1 MTDHAHAPVRTTALR
16 PLADVV
22 LPRTALVSTA
32 LVVGGALLTAGAAQ
46 VSVPLW
52 PVPITG
58 QTLAVLLVGSAL
70 GARRGAL
77 SMLVYALLGVVGLP
91 VFADGTGGADV
102 LVGPTG
108 GYVVG
113 FVAAAA
119 LVGWVAERFGD
130 RRFTAALLSFVLG
143 TVVTFAAGMAWLAVS
158 LGLDLQ
164 RTLEYGLYPF
174 VVGGLAKALV
184 GAGVTSLGWTAAL
197 RRRATRGT
205 MG

>member
-1 MTDHAHAPVRTTALR
+1 MTTITPAAHR
-16 PLADVV
+16 PLADAL
-22 LPRTALVSTA
+22 LPRTAVVSTV
-32 LVVGGALLTAGAAQ
+32 LVLGGALLTAGAAQ
-46 VSVPLW
+46 VSVPIW

-91 VFADGTGGADV
+91 VFADGSAGVGV
-102 LVGPTG
+102 LVGPSG
-108 GYVVG
+108 GYIVG

-130 RRFTAALLSFVLG
+130 RPLRNALLSFALG
-143 TVVTFAAGMAWLAVS
+143 TVVTFVAGMAWLAVA

-164 RTLEYGLYPF
+164 QTLQYGLYPF
-174 VVGGLAKALV
+174 VLGGVVKTV
-184 GAGVTSLGWTAAL
+184 IGAGVISLGWTAAL
-197 RRRATRGT
+197 RSATRR
-205 MG
+205 

>member
-1 MTDHAHAPVRTTALR
+1 MTDHAHAPVPTTALR

-91 VFADGTGGADV
+91 VFADGTGGASV

-164 RTLEYGLYPF
+164 HTLEYGLYPF

-205 MG
+205 MD

>member
-1 MTDHAHAPVRTTALR
+1 MTTIIPAAHR
-16 PLADVV
+16 PLADAL
-22 LPRTALVSTA
+22 LPRTAVVSTA
-32 LVVGGALLTAGAAQ
+32 LVLGGALLTAGAAQ
-46 VSVPLW
+46 VSVPIW

-91 VFADGTGGADV
+91 VFADGSAGVGV
-102 LVGPTG
+102 LVGPSG
-108 GYVVG
+108 GYIVG

-130 RRFTAALLSFVLG
+130 RPLRNALLSFALG
-143 TVVTFAAGMAWLAVS
+143 TVVTFVAGMAWLAVA

-164 RTLEYGLYPF
+164 QTLQYGLYPF
-174 VVGGLAKALV
+174 VLGGVVKTLI
-184 GAGVTSLGWTAAL
+184 GAGVISLGWTAAL
-197 RRRATRGT
+197 RSATRR
-205 MG
+205 

>member
-1 MTDHAHAPVRTTALR
+1 MTTITPYAHR
-16 PLADVV
+16 PLADAL
-22 LPRTALVSTA
+22 LPRTAVVSTA
-32 LVVGGALLTAGAAQ
+32 LVLGGALLTAGAAQ
-46 VSVPLW
+46 VSVPIW

-91 VFADGTGGADV
+91 VFADGSAGVGV
-102 LVGPTG
+102 LVGPSG
-108 GYVVG
+108 GYIVG

-130 RRFTAALLSFVLG
+130 RPLRNALLSFALG
-143 TVVTFAAGMAWLAVS
+143 TVVTFVAGMAWLAVA

-164 RTLEYGLYPF
+164 QTLQYGLYPF
-174 VVGGLAKALV
+174 VLGGVVKTLI
-184 GAGVTSLGWTAAL
+184 GAGVISLGWTAAL
-197 RRRATRGT
+197 RSATRR
-205 MG
+205 

>member
-1 MTDHAHAPVRTTALR
+1 MTALSPAAHR
-16 PLADVV
+16 PLADAL
-22 LPRTALVSTA
+22 LPRTAVVSTA
-32 LVVGGALLTAGAAQ
+32 LVLGGALLTAGAAQ

-91 VFADGTGGADV
+91 VFAGGSAGFGV
-102 LVGPTG
+102 LAGPSG
-108 GYVVG
+108 GYIVG

-119 LVGWVAERFGD
+119 LVGWIAERFGD
-130 RRFTAALLSFVLG
+130 RPLRNSVLSFALG
-143 TVVTFAAGMAWLAVS
+143 TVVTFAIGMVWLAVS

-164 RTLEYGLYPF
+164 QTLEFGLYPF
-174 VVGGLAKALV
+174 VLGGAVKALL
-184 GAGVTSLGWTAAL
+184 GAGIISLGWTAAV
-197 RRRATRGT
+197 RRRVGGRDVGR
-205 MG
+205 

>member
-1 MTDHAHAPVRTTALR
+1 MTTITTAAHR
-16 PLADVV
+16 PLADAL
-22 LPRTALVSTA
+22 LPRTAVVSTA
-32 LVVGGALLTAGAAQ
+32 LVLGGALLTAGAAQ
-46 VSVPLW
+46 VSVPIW

-91 VFADGTGGADV
+91 VFADGSAGVGV
-102 LVGPTG
+102 LVGPSG
-108 GYVVG
+108 GYIVG

-130 RRFTAALLSFVLG
+130 RPLRNALLSFALG
-143 TVVTFAAGMAWLAVS
+143 TVVTFVAGMAWLAVA

-164 RTLEYGLYPF
+164 QTLQFGLYPF
-174 VVGGLAKALV
+174 VLGGVVKTLI
-184 GAGVTSLGWTAAL
+184 GAGVISLGWTAAV
-197 RRRATRGT
+197 RSATRR
-205 MG
+205 

>member
-1 MTDHAHAPVRTTALR
+1 MTALSPAAHR
-16 PLADVV
+16 PLADAL
-22 LPRTALVSTA
+22 LPRTAVVSTA
-32 LVVGGALLTAGAAQ
+32 LVLGGALLTAGAAQ

-91 VFADGTGGADV
+91 VFAGGSAGVGV
-102 LVGPTG
+102 LVSPSG
-108 GYVVG
+108 GYIVG

-119 LVGWVAERFGD
+119 LVGWIAERFGD
-130 RRFTAALLSFVLG
+130 RPLRNSVLSFALG
-143 TVVTFAAGMAWLAVS
+143 TVVTFAAGMVWLAVS

-164 RTLEYGLYPF
+164 QTLAFGLYPF
-174 VVGGLAKALV
+174 VLGGAVKALL
-184 GAGVTSLGWTAAL
+184 GAGIISLGWTAAV
-197 RRRATRGT
+197 RRRVGGRDVGR
-205 MG
+205 

>member
-1 MTDHAHAPVRTTALR
+1 M
-16 PLADVV
+16 
-22 LPRTALVSTA
+22 STA
-32 LVVGGALLTAGAAQ
+32 LVLGGALLTAGAAQ

-91 VFADGTGGADV
+91 VFAGGSAGVGV
-102 LVGPTG
+102 LVSPSG
-108 GYVVG
+108 GYIVG

-119 LVGWVAERFGD
+119 LVGWIAERFGD
-130 RRFTAALLSFVLG
+130 RPLRNSVLSFALG
-143 TVVTFAAGMAWLAVS
+143 TVVTFAAGMVWLAVS

-164 RTLEYGLYPF
+164 QTLAFGLYPF
-174 VVGGLAKALV
+174 VLGGAVKALL
-184 GAGVTSLGWTAAL
+184 GAGIISLGWTAAV
-197 RRRATRGT
+197 RRRVGGRDVGR
-205 MG
+205 